1 VISFLWFNV
10 PNSSEEHSRIVVDLD
25 DATAGLSFLCPFFA
39 YDRRKTLYCN
49 EALGMNASD
58 LEHMH
63 LCSFSMLATLPS
75 SRYSSSVKRS
85 GMNIGISSMRGS

>member
-1 VISFLWFNV
+1 MIAKRPLICDVAS
-10 PNSSEEHSRIVVDLD
+10 
-25 DATAGLSFLCPFFA
+25 
-39 YDRRKTLYCN
+39 
-49 EALGMNASD
+49 GMNTSD

-85 GMNIGISSMRGS
+85 GMNIGISSVKRLGMNIGTSLVRHCRWAQLDLV